1 MTSLPVSRPRTQSE
15 PHACTCTSQTVKAGV
30 VVAVTNSVHWL
41 RRPQVAECGWRH
53 ALLGLDGAVYHARC
67 EFAGGESGVV
77 FQVVD
82 LKRLDTG
89 TEYRLTIG
97 HGDDQCSCPHKQ
109 YRGCECKHLAG
120 VKAAL
125 AYLEEQERLEWEA
138 EVALAALDTD
148 TSPAPF

>member
-1 MTSLPVSRPRTQSE
+1 MNSVTHSPEVC
-15 PHACTCTSQTVKAGV
+15 HANCTSETVKAGEV
-30 VVAVTNSVHWL
+30 VPVTNSVFWL
-41 RRPQVAECGWRH
+41 RRPVVAACGWRH
-53 ALLGLDGAVYHARC
+53 ALVGIDGAVYHAAC
-67 EFAGGESGVV
+67 EFAAGESGVV

-89 TEYRLTIG
+89 AGYRLVVG
-97 HGDDQCSCPHKQ
+97 HGDDTCSCPHRT

-138 EVALAALDTD
+138 AVALAALEDFNNE
-148 TSPAPF
+148 PAPF